1 MHVLLITD
9 VLVVESIRGY
19 VLFTMGR
26 SQQRDE
32 VALELVAEIGD
43 VFARVLADD
52 LHLANVRLGLD
63 MAFEAVGIATL
74 FLADFAPP
82 PQALEAL

>member
-9 VLVVESIRGY
+9 VLVVESVRGNK
-19 VLFTMGR
+19 LFAMRR
-26 SQQRDE
+26 SQQGDE
-32 VALELVAEIGD
+32 VALEFVAEIGN
-43 VFARVLADD
+43 VFSRVLADD

-63 MAFEAVGIATL
+63 MTFEAVGVATL
-74 FLADFAPP
+74 LLADFAPP